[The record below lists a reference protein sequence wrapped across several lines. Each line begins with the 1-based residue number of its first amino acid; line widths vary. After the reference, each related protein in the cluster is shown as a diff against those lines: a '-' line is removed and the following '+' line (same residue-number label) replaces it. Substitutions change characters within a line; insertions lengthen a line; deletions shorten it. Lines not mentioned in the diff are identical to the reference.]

1 MKLNFPC
8 IYKMI
13 HKTSSR
19 TLKISDMDFLWS
31 KFFVVLFGKLNAG
44 LFKTQEYF
52 LTETIL

>member
-1 MKLNFPC
+1 
-8 IYKMI
+8 MI

-19 TLKISDMDFLWS
+19 TLKISDMNFLWS
-31 KFFVVLFGKLNAG
+31 KCFVVLFGKLNAG